1 MSTILRWSEEQLAA
15 HKARV
20 RSTVKTAVKAAI
32 PAPATPLQKLQA
44 LGRLKTGTLNK
55 TEARYAQ
62 HLEAE
67 KFAGRVLWWKFEA
80 IKLRLATNTFLTVDF
95 AVMVASGVLEL
106 HDVKGGAGVFMDD
119 AKAKLKI
126 AADQFPLVFKV
137 VMPRKGG
144 GWDVE
149 VIR

>member
-1 MSTILRWSEEQLAA
+1 MLRWSEEQLAA

-20 RSTVKTAVKAAI
+20 RSTVKAAVQRAAI

-44 LGRLKTGTLNK
+44 LGRLKTGAMNK
-55 TEARYAQ
+55 TETRYAV

-67 KFAGRVLWWKFEA
+67 RLAGRVLWWKFEG

-95 AVMVASGVLEL
+95 AVMVASGVLEMR
-106 HDVKGGAGVFMDD
+106 DVKGGADVVMDD
-119 AKAKLKI
+119 ARAKLKI
-126 AADQFPLVFKV
+126 AADIYPLVFKV

-144 GWDVE
+144 GWNEE

>member
-1 MSTILRWSEEQLAA
+1 MSTMLRWTEEQLAA

-20 RSTVKTAVKAAI
+20 RSATKSAVKAAI

-55 TEARYAQ
+55 TEARYAGY
-62 HLEAE
+62 LEAE

-80 IKLRLATNTFLTVDF
+80 LKLRLATNTFLTVDF
-95 AVMVASGVLEL
+95 AVMVASGVLEMR
-106 HDVKGGAGVFMDD
+106 DVKGSAGVVMDD
-119 AKAKLKI
+119 ARAKLKV
-126 AADQFPLVFKV
+126 AADTYPLVFKI

-144 GWDVE
+144 GWDEEIV
-149 VIR
+149 R